1 MTAII
6 TADLHLNDKPRDE
19 YRWQTCEA
27 IIRYSE
33 KASADICFICGDLTD
48 DKDNHSAALVNRI
61 LELLPCF
68 AREVY
73 IIRGN
78 HDAIDPDKPF
88 FKFVD
93 MIGDLYF
100 VTKPTP
106 LTYNDSRIVM
116 LPHGSFPDILNAE
129 GVTLILCHETFDGA
143 DGGGHRLNGKPL
155 PKWTNP
161 AIVSGDVHV
170 PQKIGPVTYVGA
182 PTLHDFGDDYEPRIL
197 KLEDNGRL
205 ISVKLRTPTKRLIE
219 VSVTKTGVLDFP
231 DPTSV
236 RRGDIVKVRLIFA
249 STPDPSTV
257 QNCRRLAARWAERH
271 HAELYGIEFSVPKGS
286 LPTERSKPK
295 PDLELVLSYA
305 KSHGFSP
312 ETTKVG
318 VDIVTEVLK

>member
-6 TADLHLNDKPRDE
+6 TADLHLNDNPRDE
-19 YRWQTCEA
+19 YRWQACEA
-27 IIRYSE
+27 IIRYSKMIE
-33 KASADICFICGDLTD
+33 ASVCFICGDLTD

-61 LELLPCF
+61 LELLPRF

-93 MIGDLYF
+93 LIENLHF
-100 VTKPTP
+100 ITKPTP
-106 LTYNDSRIVM
+106 VTHNDSRIVM
-116 LPHGSFPDILNAE
+116 MPHGSFPAILTAP
-129 GVTLILCHETFDGA
+129 GVTLILCHETFEGA
-143 DGGGHRLNGKPL
+143 DVGTRRLSGMPIPNLSIP
-155 PKWTNP
+155 
-161 AIVSGDVHV
+161 IVSGDVHV

-205 ISVKLRTPTKRLIE
+205 ISVKLKTPTKRLVE
-219 VSVTKTGVLDFP
+219 VSVAKTGVLDFP
-231 DPTSV
+231 KAESV
-236 RRGDIVKVRLIFA
+236 RRGDIVKMRLIFA
-249 STPDPSTV
+249 STPDPKHV
-257 QNCRRLAARWAERH
+257 QECRELAAKWAIRQQV
-271 HAELYGIEFSVPKGS
+271 ELYGIEFNVPKGS

-295 PDLELVLSYA
+295 PDKELVLSYA

-318 VDIVTEVLK
+318 VDIVAELHE